1 MGHRGLP
8 PRNDW
13 AKWLESH
20 DDSDKVSIRIRKVQ
34 GLEQLGA
41 AVFIATADI
50 ADAAQMRKVVDQAKD
65 RFGGIQG
72 VIHTAGLIKDGIIQ
86 LKSRETVEQVLAPKV
101 KGTLVLD
108 TILRDEKLDFFVLFS
123 SVSAISGPAG
133 QADYAAANAFLDAF
147 AHQKA
152 SRDDTYTL
160 AINWGVWQ
168 GVGMAAE
175 AAAQARLG
183 DVVVSKPAGKD
194 PTHPLLGRCLVDS
207 DDEKVYCTEFTDR
220 HWVLDEHRFKSG
232 EAVLPGTVSLELARA
247 ALEQNSQ
254 SRAVEISDLLFL
266 EAMVLRAGERR
277 QLCVTLKRKG
287 NSFQFVIS
295 SGSGSG
301 ETRTHARGTIRLY
314 RHAAGKVA
322 VHR

>member
-1 MGHRGLP
+1 MGQLISELSGDFSDAVVAYRGDKRWVQSFAPFRVDEAVAGKSLLRQGGTYLLTGQFGWHCPRASRASGEDYPGKASTGGPPKGLP

-72 VIHTAGLIKDGIIQ
+72 VIHPAGLIKDGIIQ

-101 KGTLVLD
+101 KGTQVLD

-160 AINWGVWQ
+160 AINWAVWQ
-168 GVGMAAE
+168 EVGMAAE
-175 AAAQARLG
+175 AAG
-183 DVVVSKPAGKD
+183 PS
-194 PTHPLLGRCLVDS
+194 
-207 DDEKVYCTEFTDR
+207 
-220 HWVLDEHRFKSG
+220 
-232 EAVLPGTVSLELARA
+232 
-247 ALEQNSQ
+247 
-254 SRAVEISDLLFL
+254 
-266 EAMVLRAGERR
+266 
-277 QLCVTLKRKG
+277 
-287 NSFQFVIS
+287 
-295 SGSGSG
+295 
-301 ETRTHARGTIRLY
+301 
-314 RHAAGKVA
+314 
-322 VHR
+322 